1 MRMSRTPLILLLA
14 SPLWLTAC
22 GQAVPP
28 PEETAAPPPMRADAQ
43 PTPPQRPAS
52 PAETTKPS
60 AAAADSDAQ
69 TDSTVVSATGE
80 ETSRSRIQRLLGD
93 PEAYETL
100 FRQLQE
106 GVAADDR
113 AAVST
118 LMRYPLR
125 VEVDGTRREIAD
137 AEAFIAA
144 YPSIMTPA
152 LKRVIAG
159 QSFDTLFVNWQGVM
173 VGQGQ
178 VWFSGQCLDKACK
191 QTEVKVSTLQD

>member
-1 MRMSRTPLILLLA
+1 MLMSRTPLILLLA

-22 GQAVPP
+22 GTAAPP
-28 PEETAAPPPMRADAQ
+28 PEEGTAPPPMRADAQ
-43 PTPPQRPAS
+43 PTPPTA
-52 PAETTKPS
+52 S
-60 AAAADSDAQ
+60 AAEAPALEDAAEDSDAQ
-69 TDSTVVSATGE
+69 TGTTVVSATGE
-80 ETSRSRIQRLLGD
+80 ETTRSRIQRLLGD

-100 FRQLQE
+100 FRQLQD
-106 GVAADDR
+106 GVAADD
-113 AAVST
+113 ATAVST

-125 VEVDGTRREIAD
+125 VEVEGTRRDIAD

-152 LKRVIAG
+152 LKQVIAG
-159 QSFDTLFVNWQGVM
+159 QSFDALFVNWQGVM